1 MLRSGS
7 LPAVDDH
14 PDPTEPGALRIDRRV
29 LDGALVL
36 AVAGE
41 VDLDSVEG
49 LAAALTDAVDR
60 GPCEVVVADLSTVTF
75 LGSIGLT
82 ALLEATRRADAA
94 GRSLH
99 LVVDANRPVIR
110 PIEITGL
117 DLELT
122 LFHTVEEA
130 LHGRAR

>member
-1 MLRSGS
+1 MRESGS
-7 LPAVDDH
+7 VPAVDEH
-14 PDPTEPGALRIDRRV
+14 PDTAEPVALRIDRRV
-29 LDGALVL
+29 LAGALVL

-41 VDLDSVEG
+41 VDLDSVPG

-82 ALLEATRRADAA
+82 ALLDATRRADAA
-94 GRSLH
+94 GRSLRV
-99 LVVDANRPVIR
+99 VVDSNRPVIR

-130 LHGRAR
+130 LHGRPR